1 MIMKTWKIFAVGAAC
16 MAAFMLATPDDAD
29 ARRIGGGRSF
39 GGSSIMSRPA
49 PAPRAPAGAT
59 MPGSTMNRQTTANAT
74 GAAAGAAT
82 ASRFGGMGGLF
93 GGLLAGSLLGSLFMG
108 HGFGAGGGGL
118 LDIVIIGLI
127 VYFGYRFLRRRRDN
141 AAQADST
148 MYSRSSNQNSPY
160 SNPTYGNTGTPQ
172 SGTGSAWDNL
182 RDAGAAQTARN
193 YDEPRSDLIPADF
206 DQEDFLRGA
215 KMAYVR
221 LQESWDKRDLD
232 DIAQF
237 ATPAV
242 LDVLKQQLADE
253 PQPTTTELLLVNA
266 SLMEVKNEDDKQRA
280 AVFFDV
286 LMREDPNAAQPE
298 QVREVWHFVRP
309 VNSDE
314 SWKLDGIQQVV

>member
-1 MIMKTWKIFAVGAAC
+1 MKTWKIFAVGAAC

-29 ARRIGGGRSF
+29 ARRMGGGRSF

-49 PAPRAPAGAT
+49 PAPRAPAGAA
-59 MPGSTMNRQTTANAT
+59 MPGSTMNRQATSNAT

-118 LDIVIIGLI
+118 LDIIIIGLI

-141 AAQADST
+141 AAQTERT
-148 MYSRSSNQNSPY
+148 MYSGQDSPY
-160 SNPTYGNTGTPQ
+160 SNPTFGNTAGPA

-182 RDAGAAQTARN
+182 RSGGTAAAAARN
-193 YDEPRSDLIPADF
+193 FDEPQSDLIPADF
-206 DQEDFLRGA
+206 DQEEFLRGA

-221 LQESWDKRDLD
+221 MQESWDKRDLD

-242 LDVLKQQLADE
+242 LDVLKQQMADE
-253 PQPTTTELLLVNA
+253 PLPTTTELLLVNA
-266 SLMEVKNEDDKQRA
+266 SLMEVKNEDGKQRA

-309 VNSDE
+309 LNTDE